1 MFSRLFGGKK
11 EVSVSKK
18 TEDHTNQTISKMQD
32 TQELLEKRQKLLQKK
47 MDQEQEKAK
56 QFLAKKDK
64 KCLLIFNNFVINVNS
79 RSCCPKAKKTI

>member
-1 MFSRLFGGKK
+1 MFSRIFGGGKK

-18 TEDHTNQTISKMQD
+18 TEDHTNQTIAKMQD

-47 MDQEQEKAK
+47 MDQETEKAK

-64 KCLLIFNNFVINVNS
+64 KCKFYFS
-79 RSCCPKAKKTI
+79 FY